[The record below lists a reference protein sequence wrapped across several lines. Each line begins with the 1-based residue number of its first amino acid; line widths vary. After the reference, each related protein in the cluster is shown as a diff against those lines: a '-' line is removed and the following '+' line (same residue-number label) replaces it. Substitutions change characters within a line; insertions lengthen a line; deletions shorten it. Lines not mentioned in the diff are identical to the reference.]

1 MTMKNRLGSTF
12 RDVRDGIRTQPS
24 RMGLSFLAITIGIAS
39 LTVLIVVLGGL
50 KEKSRQIVKELG
62 VNVVGILQQ
71 SEVDQDIRDSL
82 QERHASLLAL
92 NLPDCLFSTIR
103 RYDVPAIG
111 TNKLLSVVATDSSL
125 IHIRQWKLSDGRF
138 IDHWDI
144 EKRERKAVVSKSLSR
159 QWNWGV
165 GNLIMLRDTPFEI
178 VGIVEVGG
186 SALDTELGDLSLMLG
201 ERVVFVPKTVIPY
214 WMIDPQEPVQAID
227 GIFWRVPDSLNFTRV
242 VYTAQ
247 NLLSQPDYRVSH
259 LSWVTPESLLQGV
272 KELQETIKLTVGS
285 IAALCLILGGTTLM
299 SLMIVNVRDR
309 VTEIGLRRA
318 LGASQWDVAFLFVL
332 EGCLVTGVAAVTAIL
347 GTHLFLILRR
357 QAFPVSLRFSFASIL
372 IPFIVAIILAIV
384 SSYWPA
390 KSAARIIPSEALRN
404 E

>member
-1 MTMKNRLGSTF
+1 MTIKNKLGLTL

-24 RMGLSFLAITIGIAS
+24 RMGLSFLAIAIGIAS
-39 LTVLIVVLGGL
+39 LTVLIAVLGGL
-50 KEKSRQIVKELG
+50 REKSRRIVKELG

-71 SEVDQDIRDSL
+71 GKLNQDVQDSL
-82 QERHASLLAL
+82 HERHASMLAQNLL
-92 NLPDCLFSTIR
+92 DCPLSTIR
-103 RYDVPAIG
+103 RFDVPTIG
-111 TNKLLSVVATDSSL
+111 TSKLLSVVATDSSL

-138 IDHWDI
+138 IDHWDL
-144 EKRERKAVVSKSLSR
+144 ENRERKAVVSRFLSR

-165 GNLIMLRDTPFEI
+165 GDLIMLRDTPFEI

-186 SALDTELGDLSLMLG
+186 SALETELGDSSLMLG
-201 ERVVFVPKTVIPY
+201 ERVVFVPKTVIPS
-214 WMIDPQEPVQAID
+214 WVIDQENPGQAID
-227 GIFWRVPDSLNFTRV
+227 AIFLRVPDSLNFAQV
-242 VYTAQ
+242 VSTAQ
-247 NLLSQPDYRVSH
+247 SLLSQPDSRVSH

-272 KELQETIKLTVGS
+272 KELQKTIQLTVGS

-318 LGASQWDVAFLFVL
+318 LGASQRDVALLFVL
-332 EGCLVTGVAAVTAIL
+332 EGCLVTGAAAVTGIL

-357 QAFPVSLRFSFASIL
+357 QAFPVLLKFGLVSIF
-372 IPFIVAIILAIV
+372 IPFLVAMLLAMV

-390 KSAARIIPSEALRN
+390 KSAARITPSEALRN

>member
-12 RDVRDGIRTQPS
+12 HDVRDGIRTQPS

-39 LTVLIVVLGGL
+39 LTVLIAVLGGL
-50 KEKSRQIVKELG
+50 REKSRQIVKELG
-62 VNVVGILQQ
+62 VNVVGILQPGKA
-71 SEVDQDIRDSL
+71 DQDVRASL

-103 RYDVPAIG
+103 RYDVPTIG
-111 TNKLLSVVATDSSL
+111 TSKLLSVVATDSSL

-144 EKRERKAVVSKSLSR
+144 EKRERKAVVSKALSR

-165 GNLIMLRDTPFEI
+165 GDLIMLRDTPFEI

-186 SALDTELGDLSLMLG
+186 SALDTESSDLSLMLG

-214 WMIDPQEPVQAID
+214 WMIDQKNPVQGID
-227 GIFWRVPDSLNFTRV
+227 AIFWRVPDSLNFAQV

-247 NLLSQPDYRVSH
+247 SLLSQPDYRATH
-259 LSWVTPESLLQGV
+259 LSWVTPESLLHGV
-272 KELQETIKLTVGS
+272 KELQQTIKLTVGS

-299 SLMIVNVRDR
+299 SLMIVNIRDR
-309 VTEIGLRRA
+309 MTEIGLRRA
-318 LGASQWDVAFLFVL
+318 LGASQREVAFLFVM
-332 EGCLVTGVAAVTAIL
+332 EGCLVTGAAAVTAIL

-357 QAFPVSLRFSFASIL
+357 QAFPVPLKLGFISIFVPL
-372 IPFIVAIILAIV
+372 IVAIILAIV